1 LIGAG
6 LTGLVL
12 RAAPGGGDFAR
23 AEAAA
28 AGFAGA
34 GLAAAL
40 SADLAAGLTAS
51 ADLAAGLCDFTDPL
65 DVADVALA
73 LAEDR
78 AALAEAT
85 LRVAFFGPAFPGFL
99 AVLIGFFEGI
109 CSFRLLSRERAIIP
123 TQCRLYRPSRQHLLT
138 LF

>member
-1 LIGAG
+1 MIGAG
-6 LTGLVL
+6 LPGFVL
-12 RAAPGGGDFAR
+12 RVAGFGSALACAGGDFAR
-23 AEAAA
+23 IEAAA

-40 SADLAAGLTAS
+40 ST
-51 ADLAAGLCDFTDPL
+51 DLAAGLCDFGDAL

-73 LAEDR
+73 LAGDR
-78 AALAEAT
+78 AALAEAA
-85 LRVAFFGPAFPGFL
+85 LRVAFFGLAGPGFF
-99 AVLIGFFEGI
+99 AALIGFFEGI